1 MDIKSEIK
9 QNKFAS
15 NYEMALIN
23 VIFSAQR
30 INDKTNAAL
39 KKYGILRQHYNVLR
53 IINGRAGKPVRPG
66 EILEVMIDKGRDLT
80 RLVDKLE
87 KIGFV
92 RREKLATNKRIMLI
106 YMTDHGAKALAAISK
121 DVTDAILSDPK
132 LNEKEAL
139 QLSGLLDRIRD

>member
-9 QNKFAS
+9 QKKFAS

-92 RREKLATNKRIMLI
+92 RREKLATNKRIVLI
-106 YMTDHGAKALAAISK
+106 YMTDHGAKALVAISK

>member
-1 MDIKSEIK
+1 
-9 QNKFAS
+9 
-15 NYEMALIN
+15 
-23 VIFSAQR
+23 
-30 INDKTNAAL
+30 
-39 KKYGILRQHYNVLR
+39 VLR

-106 YMTDHGAKALAAISK
+106 YMTDHGAKALVAISK

-139 QLSGLLDRIRD
+139 QLSVSFL